1 MAKIYKVAIFSI
13 TCTIT
18 SLACLLASIPAYAE
32 SGAMLLG
39 GRKNSI
45 QRWQLSTGS
54 VKDLIGMGEGQITT
68 LFGKTAIESASE
80 VRDEHTLVWILED
93 APKKKSACDRIDLK
107 VDVSRGSVVRV
118 SIVRLTEWH

>member
-1 MAKIYKVAIFSI
+1 MAKIYQVAMFRIA
-13 TCTIT
+13 CTIT
-18 SLACLLASIPAYAE
+18 SVACLLVSIPAYAE

-39 GRKNSI
+39 GRKNSNE
-45 QRWQLSTGS
+45 RWQLFTNSA
-54 VKDLIGMGEGQITT
+54 KNLIGMGEGQITT

-80 VRDEHTLVWILED
+80 IRDEHTLVWILED